1 LSLLPSLPL
10 ELQCKLHPQLLGS
23 EVQFA
28 RDLYGRLDGDRYR
41 TAILIHLDHALYG
54 LAILLIRSEME
65 CLLDPLEY
73 EDLVLCL
80 YLTDSIGIET
90 LLLEGNLTR
99 CQRASKGAEQSPT
112 RRCD

>member
-1 LSLLPSLPL
+1 MSLLPSLPL
-10 ELQCKLHPQLLGS
+10 ELQWKLYPQLLGS
-23 EVQFA
+23 EVQLA

-41 TAILIHLDHALYG
+41 TAILIHLDHAFYG
-54 LAILLIRSEME
+54 LAILLLRSEME

-73 EDLVLCL
+73 ENLVLCL

-112 RRCD
+112 RGCD